1 MLFNFDDME
10 ETIIHNFNGGKNDTK
25 AKMFIDENVKILYG
39 TMEPGSSIGLHTHE
53 KNSESVYCISGEAT
67 VTMDG
72 KTEILKPGMCHYCP
86 MGHTHGMENKGDE
99 DLVIFAVVPNH
110 EK

>member
-1 MLFNFDDME
+1 
-10 ETIIHNFNGGKNDTK
+10 
-25 AKMFIDENVKILYG
+25 
-39 TMEPGSSIGLHTHE
+39 
-53 KNSESVYCISGEAT
+53 
-67 VTMDG
+67 
-72 KTEILKPGMCHYCP
+72 MCHYCS

>member
-1 MLFNFDDME
+1 MGHWSRVHLLVF
-10 ETIIHNFNGGKNDTK
+10 
-25 AKMFIDENVKILYG
+25 
-39 TMEPGSSIGLHTHE
+39 HTHE
-53 KNSESVYCISGEAT
+53 KNSETVYCISGEAT
-67 VTMDG
+67 IIMDG